1 MAFADVLGHE
11 RVKGILS
18 VALRQGRLPPALLLS
33 GPEGVGKK
41 LLALVSGRALVCER
55 GDGDTCG
62 RCAACGRAAR
72 GLHPDLAL
80 VEPDG
85 ATIKIDRV
93 REVAREIGGRPFEAR
108 ARAFVIDEAHL
119 LTEQAANALLKSLE
133 EPCPTSHVLLV
144 SAAPQ
149 ALLPTIRS
157 RCQALRVGSL
167 PPVLL
172 AEHLVKTRGLPADE
186 ARLRAVL
193 SGGSLGAALAFEPEA
208 YRGLRDALLALLE
221 ALPRQ
226 GPLDRMEAAERLAD
240 VEDLALAL
248 TALRALLRDVAA
260 LGASVPERAVLNADV
275 LPRLKALA
283 AGPLGRRAADLA
295 CTVGETREALR
306 TNANRLLSMDVLL
319 EMMASPAA
327 A

>member
-1 MAFADVLGHE
+1 MGFADLLGHE
-11 RVKGILS
+11 RIKTILS
-18 VALRQGRLPPALLLS
+18 TALRLGRLPPALLLS

-41 LLALVSGRALVCER
+41 ALALVCARALVCER
-55 GDGDTCG
+55 GEGDACD
-62 RCAACGRAAR
+62 RCAACGRASR

-93 REVAREIGGRPFEAR
+93 REIAREIGGRPFEAR
-108 ARAFVIDEAHL
+108 ARGFVIDEAHL

-157 RCQALRVGSL
+157 RCQTLRVGSL
-167 PPVLL
+167 PPALL
-172 AEHLVKTRGLPADE
+172 AEYLERRRGLPADE

-193 SGGSLGAALAFEPEA
+193 SGGSLGGALAFEPEA

-221 ALPRQ
+221 VLPRQ
-226 GPLDRMEAAERLAD
+226 TPLDRMEAAERLAD
-240 VEDLALAL
+240 VEDLPLAL
-248 TALRALLRDVAA
+248 TALRALLRDLAA
-260 LGASVPERAVLNADV
+260 LASGAPASSVLNADV
-275 LPRLKALA
+275 APRLEALA
-283 AGPLGRRAADLA
+283 RGPLGRRAAELA
-295 CTVGETREALR
+295 AAVGETREALR

-319 EMMASPAA
+319 ERLAVRAA

>member
-1 MAFADVLGHE
+1 MGFADIVGHD
-11 RVKGILS
+11 RVKTILS
-18 VALRQGRLPPALLLS
+18 TALRHGRLPPALLLS
-33 GPEGVGKK
+33 GPDGVGKK
-41 LLALVSGRALVCER
+41 ALALVSGRALVCER
-55 GDGDTCG
+55 EEGDACG
-62 RCAACGRAAR
+62 QCGACGRALR
-72 GLHPDLAL
+72 GLHPDLML

-119 LTEQAANALLKSLE
+119 LTEQAANALLKCLE

-157 RCQALRVGSL
+157 RCQTLRVGSL
-167 PPVLL
+167 PPALL
-172 AEHLVKTRGLPADE
+172 ADHLVKHHGLPADE
-186 ARLRAVL
+186 ARMRAVL

-208 YRGLRDALLALLE
+208 YRGLRDGLLVLLE

-226 GPLDRMEAAERLAD
+226 GPLERMEAAEKLAE
-240 VEDLALAL
+240 VEDLPLAL
-248 TALRALLRDVAA
+248 TALRALLRDLAA
-260 LGASVPERAVLNADV
+260 LAAGTPDRAAMNADV
-275 LPRLKALA
+275 LPRLRALA
-283 AGPLGRRAADLA
+283 SGPLGRRAGLLA
-295 CTVGETREALR
+295 SAVGETREALR

-319 EMMASPAA
+319 ETLAAPAA